1 MKKFLAM
8 LLACV
13 MLVLAMSSLAGCG
26 SAGSGEE
33 EDLGA
38 EIRAHFVGEIYDF
51 DPAKAYTNDEAMQIM
66 SLIYEPLFTLDSNG
80 NLQNALAQSY
90 RFYEFRGK
98 HLLDIELRDTA
109 WSNGNPIKAEEVV
122 WSWQRILDS
131 DFPCQAATLLYEIK
145 NARAAKIG
153 EIIEET
159 KKPATI
165 YDVGITAPEDRT
177 ITIEFAYE
185 MDGEAQ
191 QNFLRNLTSVA
202 LSPVNESSV
211 TFDGRDDYWSK
222 RVATLV
228 TNGPFSVRALTYAA
242 TRPDAEGN
250 LPEGKEFR
258 LERNNYYRRGAE
270 GNGSKELYVSPAKFM
285 EYWDRDLDEVFTQYI
300 EGTIF
305 YVGDIPL
312 DKRAEYL
319 SSARITNLL
328 STYTYVMDVTD
339 PLLSSV
345 KVRRALSLAI
355 DRETLVSE
363 ATQGLG
369 VPATGFVSH
378 GVYDG
383 SRRGAFSATTAGRE
397 SALATTANKE
407 AAVALLREA
416 KGEGYTSG
424 DISILIRDNAEEEA
438 IAKAVVAAW
447 KEVFRSAGISVA
459 INYTKQSKTTYRVPS
474 TDSVAANATLYSDAV
489 QDAYTIKKAKDEN
502 GTVTGVENGFAGC
515 NVLGIDYQ
523 MLSTDAFGAL
533 ASLAA
538 GLSGNGILTGNSA
551 LGEDEILVK
560 HISGFNNAAY
570 NDTMERA
577 FAEKNVTARAALLHE
592 AEDILLSELPVI
604 PLLFNQSASCQS
616 GDLKRVYTSYY
627 GFPVMTRAE
636 LRNYAGRK
644 FTVAD

>member
-13 MLVLAMSSLAGCG
+13 MLVLAISSLAGCG
-26 SAGSGEE
+26 SNGDDE

-80 NLQNALAQSY
+80 NLQNALAKSY

-109 WSNGNPIKAEEVV
+109 WSDGNALTASDVV
-122 WSWQRILDS
+122 WSWLRILDCG
-131 DFPCQAATLLYEIK
+131 FPCQAATLLYEIK
-145 NARAAKIG
+145 NARAAKEG
-153 EIIEET
+153 EVS
-159 KKPATI
+159 I
-165 YDVGITAPEDRT
+165 YDVGITDQDKVL
-177 ITIEFAYE
+177 TIEFEYE
-185 MDGEAQ
+185 MDAEAQ
-191 QNFLRNLTSVA
+191 QNFLRNLSSVA

-211 TFDGRDDYWSK
+211 TWSGREDYWSK
-222 RVATLV
+222 RVASLV
-228 TNGPFSVRALTYAA
+228 TNGPFSVRALTYATSRSA
-242 TRPDAEGN
+242 TAEA
-250 LPEGKEFR
+250 LAEGKEFR

-285 EYWDRDLDEVFTQYI
+285 EYWDRDLDDVFTQYI
-300 EGTIF
+300 EGTVF
-305 YVGDIPL
+305 YVGDVPL

-339 PLLSSV
+339 PLLSSA

-355 DRETLVSE
+355 DREALVNE

-378 GVYDG
+378 GVYEG
-383 SRRGAFSATTAGRE
+383 SQKGGFSTATAGRDT
-397 SALATTANKE
+397 ALATTANKE
-407 AAVALLREA
+407 AAVTLLKEA
-416 KGEGYTSG
+416 KAEGYASG

-438 IAKAVVAAW
+438 IVKAVVAAW
-447 KEVFRSAGISVA
+447 KEVFRSAGMSVNV
-459 INYTKQSKTTYRVPS
+459 NYTTQSKTNYRIPS
-474 TDSVAANATLYSDAV
+474 ADSVAASSTVYSDTV
-489 QDAYTIKKAKDEN
+489 QDAFTITKETDAN
-502 GTVTGVENGFAGC
+502 GVVTGVANGFDGY

-523 MLSTDAFGAL
+523 MLSTDAFGVL
-533 ASLAA
+533 ASFAA
-538 GLSGNGILTGNSA
+538 GLSGNGILTSTS
-551 LGEDEILVK
+551 LGSDATVIK
-560 HISGFNNAAY
+560 HISGFDNAAY

-577 FAEKNVTARAALLHE
+577 YAEKNITARAALLHE
-592 AEDILLSELPVI
+592 AEDILLTELPVI
-604 PLLFNQSASCQS
+604 PLLFNQNASCQS
-616 GDLKRVYTSYY
+616 GDLRRVYTNYY

-636 LRNYAGRK
+636 LRNYQGRK
-644 FTVAD
+644 FSAATEE